1 MNAHNGLVDIRTAD
15 WMVVLAY
22 FGLMWCIAF
31 YFARRNTS
39 TEDYFVGGR
48 AFPGWVVGM
57 SMLATSVSSVTFLA
71 FPAAAYAG
79 DFRDFVINLMLPIG
93 ILIAVLVY
101 IPMFRRRK
109 LTSAYE
115 YLGDR
120 FSPIIRL
127 YGMITFTIA
136 RLSWLG
142 IILCLV
148 SNVIIILTG
157 WPVVPVI
164 IFTGVFIAL
173 YTIVGGIGAVIWT
186 DVLQSFVLLLGGLL
200 SVLYLAWQFPGG
212 LGEIIE
218 IGHTH
223 GKFSLGPTAFQL
235 SERTVWTVIILGCF
249 SAVAYHS
256 DQNLVQRY
264 VAAKSTRE
272 ARKATILYGA
282 IAVPT
287 WAFFFFLGTCLF
299 AYFQV
304 HDDPQ
309 VAQLSHEQ
317 VFPYFILT
325 RLPPGVAGVVV
336 AGVLSAAMS
345 SVDSTLNAIAAVT
358 VVDIVKP
365 YLAKDKSD
373 RFYLNVARATVS
385 AASVV
390 MVVVA
395 VILSGI
401 PTDTINELDWAIG
414 SLFAGC
420 VMGIFLLGFFTTRV
434 DHVAALV
441 GLVVAVTVNIYLV
454 LSAIGWLP
462 QQITCPVHEYWTSP
476 LVNVTFMV
484 VAYGTSWFRTHD
496 PAKLAGL
503 TVWTMMRQKE

>member
-1 MNAHNGLVDIRTAD
+1 M
-15 WMVVLAY
+15 
-22 FGLMWCIAF
+22 
-31 YFARRNTS
+31 
-39 TEDYFVGGR
+39 
-48 AFPGWVVGM
+48 
-57 SMLATSVSSVTFLA
+57 
-71 FPAAAYAG
+71 
-79 DFRDFVINLMLPIG
+79 
-93 ILIAVLVY
+93 
-101 IPMFRRRK
+101 
-109 LTSAYE
+109 
-115 YLGDR
+115 
-120 FSPIIRL
+120 
-127 YGMITFTIA
+127 
-136 RLSWLG
+136 
-142 IILCLV
+142 
-148 SNVIIILTG
+148 IIILTG

-218 IGHTH
+218 IGHAH
-223 GKFSLGPTAFQL
+223 GKFNLGPTAFQL

-249 SAVAYHS
+249 SAVAYHA

-264 VAAKSTRE
+264 VAVKSTRE

-287 WAFFFFLGTCLF
+287 WAFFFFLGSCLF

-373 RFYLNVARATVS
+373 RFYLNVARRHR
-385 AASVV
+385 
-390 MVVVA
+390 
-395 VILSGI
+395 
-401 PTDTINELDWAIG
+401 W
-414 SLFAGC
+414 
-420 VMGIFLLGFFTTRV
+420 
-434 DHVAALV
+434 
-441 GLVVAVTVNIYLV
+441 
-454 LSAIGWLP
+454 
-462 QQITCPVHEYWTSP
+462 
-476 LVNVTFMV
+476 
-484 VAYGTSWFRTHD
+484 
-496 PAKLAGL
+496 
-503 TVWTMMRQKE
+503 

>member
-1 MNAHNGLVDIRTAD
+1 
-15 WMVVLAY
+15 
-22 FGLMWCIAF
+22 
-31 YFARRNTS
+31 
-39 TEDYFVGGR
+39 
-48 AFPGWVVGM
+48 
-57 SMLATSVSSVTFLA
+57 MLS
-71 FPAAAYAG
+71 
-79 DFRDFVINLMLPIG
+79 
-93 ILIAVLVY
+93 
-101 IPMFRRRK
+101 
-109 LTSAYE
+109 
-115 YLGDR
+115 
-120 FSPIIRL
+120 
-127 YGMITFTIA
+127 FTIMY
-136 RLSWLG
+136 LCWLG

-164 IFTGVFIAL
+164 VFTGVFVAL

-186 DVLQSFVLLLGGLL
+186 DVMQTFILLLGGML
-200 SVLYLAWQFPGG
+200 SVLYLAWQIPGG
-212 LGEIIE
+212 VGEIIE

-223 GKFSLGPTAFQL
+223 GKFHLGPTAFQL
-235 SERTVWTVIILGCF
+235 SERTVWTAIILGCF
-249 SAVAYHS
+249 VWVAYQT
-256 DQNLVQRY
+256 DQNVVQRY

-287 WAFFFFLGTCLF
+287 WAFFFFLGSCLF
-299 AYFQV
+299 AYFQI

-309 VAQLSHEQ
+309 VAQLTHEQ

-325 RLPPGVAGVVV
+325 RLPPGVAGVVI
-336 AGVLSAAMS
+336 AAVLSAAMS

-373 RFYLNVARATVS
+373 RFYLNVARAIVT

-401 PTDTINELDWAIG
+401 PTHTINELDWAIG

-420 VMGIFLLGFFTTRV
+420 VMGIFLLGFFSTRV

-441 GLVVAVTVNIYLV
+441 GLVVAVAVNFYLV

-462 QQITCPVHEYWTSP
+462 QGITCPVHKYWTSP

-484 VAYGTSWFRTHD
+484 VAYGISWFRTHE